1 MESATNSLFFSTN
14 LNLNSYYSTIVGIL
28 KLNFSAQEELS
39 GKSREL
45 ESTNNTIDL
54 LKTDQRE
61 LEKQIQKFSKME
73 NKLKLEALNLKKGIE
88 IMTNKMKE
96 FGNLDFLKSEEERR
110 TNDLEAAKLVL
121 SDEISELKVNFYH

>member
-1 MESATNSLFFSTN
+1 M
-14 LNLNSYYSTIVGIL
+14 NSYYSIIVRIL
-28 KLNFSAQEELS
+28 KINFSAQEELS

-88 IMTNKMKE
+88 IMTNQMKE
-96 FGNLDFLKSEEERR
+96 FGNLDFFKSEEERR
-110 TNDLEAAKLVL
+110 TNDLEAAKIVL
-121 SDEISELKVNFYH
+121 SDEISELKVNFSQLI